1 MAEMNTAYLSVGSNM
16 GDREGLLKNAV
27 ELLRDYSEILIENI
41 SSIYETDPVGYTD
54 QPLFLNLAI
63 KLKTTLSPQALLSK
77 MHEVESKLDRKRIQK
92 WGPRTIDLDILLY
105 NSVSI
110 QTDVLEIPHPR
121 MLERAFVLIPLSEIA
136 SDDVYPDQTISL
148 HQVLCEQRDKEGV
161 RIWKKID
168 WEDASVRSES

>member
-1 MAEMNTAYLSVGSNM
+1 MVKNTAYLSVGSNM
-16 GDREGLLKNAV
+16 GDREQWLRKALSLLAEYNGI
-27 ELLRDYSEILIENI
+27 SIESV

-63 KLKTTLSPQALLSK
+63 KLNTVLSPQELLSK
-77 MHEVESKLDRKRIQK
+77 LQEVETKLERKRIEK

-110 QTDVLEIPHPR
+110 QTEVLEIPHPR

-136 SDDVYPDQTISL
+136 PDDVYPDKLISL
-148 HQVLCEQRDKEGV
+148 HQVLCERRDKEGV
-161 RIWKKID
+161 RIWKKTD

>member
-1 MAEMNTAYLSVGSNM
+1 MEQMNTAFLSVGSNM
-16 GDREGLLKNAV
+16 GDREGLLKKSI
-27 ELLRDYSEILIENI
+27 ELLGSYPEVLIESV
-41 SSIYETDPVGYTD
+41 SSIYETDPVGFTD

-63 KLKTTLSPQALLSK
+63 KLKTSLSPQALLSK
-77 MHEVESKLDRKRIQK
+77 MQQVENDLDRKRVQK

-110 QTDVLEIPHPR
+110 QTEDLEIPHPR

-136 SDDVYPDQTISL
+136 PDDVYPDKTISL

-161 RIWKKID
+161 RIWKKTD
-168 WEDASVRSES
+168 WEDASVRSEN

>member
-1 MAEMNTAYLSVGSNM
+1 MGKLNTAYLSVGSNM
-16 GDREGLLKNAV
+16 GDREGLLKRAID
-27 ELLRDYSEILIENI
+27 LLHEFPEILIENI
-41 SSIYETDPVGYTD
+41 SSIYETDPVGFTD

-77 MHEVESKLDRKRIQK
+77 MQEVESKLDRKRIQK

-110 QTDVLEIPHPR
+110 QTDMLEIPHPR

>member
-1 MAEMNTAYLSVGSNM
+1 METAYLSVGSNM
-16 GDREGLLKNAV
+16 GEREDLLKKAIRS
-27 ELLRDYSEILIENI
+27 LADCPDIAIEKI
-41 SSIYETDPVGYTD
+41 SSIYETDPVGVTD

-63 KLKTTLSPQALLSK
+63 KLKTNLSPRALLSK
-77 MHEVESKLDRKRIQK
+77 LHEVEENLERKRIRK

-105 NSVSI
+105 NGVSI
-110 QTDVLEIPHPR
+110 QTEVLEIPHPR

-136 SDDVYPDQTISL
+136 PDDIYPGESISL

-168 WEDASVRSES
+168 WEDAYARSES

>member
-1 MAEMNTAYLSVGSNM
+1 MEQINTAYLSIGSNM
-16 GDREGLLKNAV
+16 GDREGLLKKSI
-27 ELLRDYSEILIENI
+27 ELLNGYPDVLIQSV
-41 SSIYETDPVGYTD
+41 SSIYETDPVGFTD

-63 KLKTTLSPQALLSK
+63 KLKTSLSPQALLSI
-77 MHEVESKLDRKRIQK
+77 MQEVENNLERKRVQK

-110 QTDVLEIPHPR
+110 QTEELTIPHPR
-121 MLERAFVLIPLSEIA
+121 MLERAFVLIPLCEIA
-136 SDDVYPDQTISL
+136 PDDIYPENSISL

-161 RIWKKID
+161 RIWKKTD

>member
-1 MAEMNTAYLSVGSNM
+1 MAKLNTAYLSVGSNM
-16 GDREGLLKNAV
+16 GDREGLLKRAID
-27 ELLRDYSEILIENI
+27 LLHEFPEMLIEKI
-41 SSIYETDPVGYTD
+41 SSIYETDPVGFTD

-77 MHEVESKLDRKRIQK
+77 MQEVESKLDRKRIQK

-110 QTDVLEIPHPR
+110 QTDMLEIPHPR

>member
-1 MAEMNTAYLSVGSNM
+1 MERMNTAYLSVGSNM
-16 GDREGLLKNAV
+16 GDREGLLKKAIEQLSV
-27 ELLRDYSEILIENI
+27 YPDILIENV

-63 KLKTTLSPQALLSK
+63 KLKTSLSPQVLLSK
-77 MHEVESKLDRKRIQK
+77 LQEVETKLDRKRVQK

-110 QTDVLEIPHPR
+110 QTEVLEIPHPR

-136 SDDVYPDQTISL
+136 PDDVYPDNTISL

-161 RIWKKID
+161 RIWKKTD
-168 WEDASVRSES
+168 WEDASVRSEN

>member
-1 MAEMNTAYLSVGSNM
+1 MIETAYLSAGSNM
-16 GDREGLLKNAV
+16 GDREGLLKKAV
-27 ELLRDYSEILIENI
+27 ELLAECPEIFIEKV
-41 SSIYETDPVGYTD
+41 SSIYETDPVGVTD
-54 QPLFLNLAI
+54 QSLFLNLAI
-63 KLKTTLSPQALLSK
+63 KLKTSLSPQALLSK
-77 MHEVESKLDRKRIQK
+77 LHEVETNLERKRIRK

-110 QTDVLEIPHPR
+110 QSDVLEIPHPR
-121 MLERAFVLIPLSEIA
+121 MLERAFVLIPLSEVA
-136 SDDVYPDQTISL
+136 PDDVYPGESISF

>member
-1 MAEMNTAYLSVGSNM
+1 MEQNHTAYLSLGSNM
-16 GDREGLLKNAV
+16 GDREQFLKKAVV
-27 ELLRDYSEILIENI
+27 ELNRDPEITIEEI

-63 KLKTTLSPQALLSK
+63 KLKTSLPPQSLLSK
-77 MHEVESKLDRKRIQK
+77 MQEVETKLNRKRVRK

-110 QTDVLEIPHPR
+110 QTEVLNIPHPR

-136 SDDVYPDQTISL
+136 PDDVYPGGSVSL

-168 WEDASVRSES
+168 WEDAYVRSEN